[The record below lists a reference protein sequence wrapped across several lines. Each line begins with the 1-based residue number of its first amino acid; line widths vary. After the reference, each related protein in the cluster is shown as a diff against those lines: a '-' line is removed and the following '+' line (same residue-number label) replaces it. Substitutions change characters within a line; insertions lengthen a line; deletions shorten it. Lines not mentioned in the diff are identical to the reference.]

1 MLGEKKTLPLWRRR
15 KPNLL
20 ELERALAP
28 EDGQR
33 SERHTDAE
41 HAVIERKIA
50 KDRFE
55 VSKGRIHPPT

>member
-1 MLGEKKTLPLWRRR
+1 MLGEKKTLPFWRKRR
-15 KPNLL
+15 PNFLG
-20 ELERALAP
+20 LERALKP
-28 EDGQR
+28 EGVR
-33 SERHTDAE
+33 EERHTDAE

>member
-1 MLGEKKTLPLWRRR
+1 MLGEKKTLPFWRRR

-28 EDGQR
+28 EEGQR
-33 SERHTDAE
+33 SERYTDAE

-50 KDRFE
+50 RERFE